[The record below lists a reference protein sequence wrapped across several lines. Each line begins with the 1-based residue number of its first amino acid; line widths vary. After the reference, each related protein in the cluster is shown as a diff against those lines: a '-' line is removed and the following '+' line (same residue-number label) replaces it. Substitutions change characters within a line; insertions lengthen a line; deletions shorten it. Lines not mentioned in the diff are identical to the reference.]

1 MRNMVDMNYM
11 NQFKYLKM
19 KKLFLLF
26 LFIEMQVCMVWSQS
40 SDLKKFP
47 EGSTPQEIGNRLS
60 ARFLPAKHMQ
70 YNGKA
75 IHYAEVCAWYG
86 SLRFAE
92 VTKNKKLIEDLKV
105 RFEPFYSTEK
115 SYLPPKNHVDF
126 NMFGSLPL
134 EFYKVTKDKKY
145 FDLGMSYADTQW
157 TLPENPTPEGKAW
170 SDKGFTWETRLW
182 IDDMFMIT
190 IVQSQAFRATGD
202 RKYINRAAK
211 EMVMYLDEL
220 QRPNGLFYHAPDV
233 PFYWGR
239 GNGWMAAGM
248 AELLSSLPDDN
259 PDKPRILKGYKLMMK
274 SLLEFQSP
282 LGMWNQ
288 LINEPD
294 CWAESSG
301 TAMFTYAM
309 IVGVKR
315 GWLEKEVYAPAARKA
330 WLSLVKY
337 INTDSDVTEVCVGT
351 NKKNDKQYYYDRPR
365 IAGDFHGQAPVLW
378 CAYAL
383 LEKI

>member
-1 MRNMVDMNYM
+1 
-11 NQFKYLKM
+11 M
-19 KKLFLLF
+19 KKSILLF
-26 LFIEMQVCMVWSQS
+26 LFICTFANLINLGQSERPANFVWSQS

-47 EGSTPQEIGNRLS
+47 AGSTPLEIGNRLS
-60 ARFLPAKHMQ
+60 ERFLLAKHMQ
-70 YNGKA
+70 LNGKS
-75 IHYAEVCAWYG
+75 IHYAEVCTWYG

-92 VTKNKKLIEDLKV
+92 VTKNNKLIEDLKV
-105 RFEPFYSTEK
+105 RFEPLFSTEK
-115 SYLPPKNHVDF
+115 SYLPVKNHVDF

-145 FDLGMSYADTQW
+145 FDLGMPYADTQW
-157 TLPENPTPEGKAW
+157 NLPDTVSNEGKAW
-170 SDKGFTWETRLW
+170 SAKGYTWQTRLW

-190 IVQSQAFRATGD
+190 IIQSQAFRATGD
-202 RKYINRAAK
+202 KKYINRAAH

-220 QRPNGLFYHAPDV
+220 QRPNGLFYHTPDV

-248 AELLSSLPDDN
+248 AELLSSLPDNN

-274 SLLEFQSP
+274 SLLEFQAPS
-282 LGMWNQ
+282 GMWNQ

-301 TAMFTYAM
+301 TAMFTYAI
-309 IVGVKR
+309 IVGVKK
-315 GWLEKEVYAPAARKA
+315 GWLEKDVYAPAAGKA
-330 WLSLVKY
+330 WLALVQH

-365 IAGDFHGQAPVLW
+365 ITGDLHGQAPVLW

-383 LEKI
+383 LSE